1 MPTWDEFAWA
11 AFLYGGIGGD
21 SDYQAIRNPP
31 DFLDGL
37 RSNPT
42 DTPID
47 EIRERLIKGFLN
59 HWHCHVTNNE
69 HSADEIRARLME
81 LRAHLQALTDFSV
94 ETVNFGQLINVNG
107 TPMSVE
113 QCIEHC
119 YARMAFPQ
127 YNLATV
133 AASKVL
139 HILRPSLFVMWDGPI
154 LSHYR
159 NIDRAVSNTPA
170 GYSAYLHHMKDMATQ
185 LTNSFHEAALNP
197 PADANDTVAAYLSR
211 HMLYNPPKTMA
222 KYLDEFNWVR
232 FTRHTTVPRPWHP

>member
-69 HSADEIRARLME
+69 HSADEIRARLMISQFGKRSIGVIIS
-81 LRAHLQALTDFSV
+81 LHQWTWSPVFSD
-94 ETVNFGQLINVNG
+94 TNG
-107 TPMSVE
+107 VHGLGMPVWLYTNQPGIT
-113 QCIEHC
+113 Q
-119 YARMAFPQ
+119 Q
-127 YNLATV
+127 Q
-133 AASKVL
+133 AASEFFVKNAD
-139 HILRPSLFVMWDGPI
+139 ILPGYSVQQGFIDAWKKIIGRYSNNLTVIGADLFNEPPNQFNPATTIKFRVPSLLV
-154 LSHYR
+154 
-159 NIDRAVSNTPA
+159 
-170 GYSAYLHHMKDMATQ
+170 
-185 LTNSFHEAALNP
+185 
-197 PADANDTVAAYLSR
+197 
-211 HMLYNPPKTMA
+211 
-222 KYLDEFNWVR
+222 
-232 FTRHTTVPRPWHP
+232 